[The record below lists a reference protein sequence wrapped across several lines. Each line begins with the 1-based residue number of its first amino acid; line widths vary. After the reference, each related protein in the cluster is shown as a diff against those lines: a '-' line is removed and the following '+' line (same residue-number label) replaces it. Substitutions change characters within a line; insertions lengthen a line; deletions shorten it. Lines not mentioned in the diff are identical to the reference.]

1 MWQEC
6 GEEVEFGRLSMTSGN
21 QGNSW
26 LSRCNMG
33 VSKDEPAWRV
43 QESQQGTSQ
52 PQKEHFA
59 WKAMLENKSQNSS
72 NIERILFNNNIGTNQ
87 DQLEVFQKI
96 FIG

>member
-1 MWQEC
+1 MWQER

-26 LSRCNMG
+26 LSGCNMG
-33 VSKDEPAWRV
+33 VSKDEPAWKV

-52 PQKEHFA
+52 PQKERFA
-59 WKAMLENKSQNSS
+59 RKAMLENKSPNSY
-72 NIERILFNNNIGTNQ
+72 NIDCIGTRQ

-96 FIG
+96 FIGYRH